1 MSSEILAI
9 NDLRVTFPGADGSDL
24 VAVDGVSLSVRAGEV
39 VGIAGESG
47 SGKTLTALSALGLL
61 PRGTRTQG
69 TVLVDGADVLSLG
82 RRELRDLRGGS
93 VAMVFQDPMAALHPM
108 LTVERQLTEHVRF
121 HKGLNRR
128 AARTRATELLE
139 QVRIPDPSRTL
150 RAYPHQ
156 FSGGM
161 RQRIAIAMALACDP
175 KLLMADEPTTALD
188 VTVQAGVLRL
198 LDQLRRE
205 EGLAVVVI
213 THDLGVLSA
222 IADRVLVMYAGRAVE
237 VGTVGN
243 VLGEPRHPYTTGLLA
258 ALPHPDRGESRPT
271 PIAGIPPRLGQI
283 PGGCAFHPRCPAA
296 VAACSDTRPALISIG
311 DDRGL
316 ACAVDPYRK
325 DLAP

>member
-1 MSSEILAI
+1 MSTDILSI
-9 NDLRVTFPGADGSDL
+9 SDLRVTFPGADGSDL
-24 VAVDGVSLSVRAGEV
+24 VAVDGVSLSVKAGEV
-39 VGIAGESG
+39 LGIAGESG

-61 PRGTRTQG
+61 PRGTRTEG
-69 TVLVDGADVLSLG
+69 TVLVDGADVLSMG
-82 RRELRDLRGGS
+82 PKELRNLRGNS

-128 AARTRATELLE
+128 AARARATELLE

-161 RQRIAIAMALACDP
+161 RQRIAIAMALACSP
-175 KLLMADEPTTALD
+175 KLLLADEPTTALD

-205 EGLAVVVI
+205 ENLGVVVI

-222 IADRVLVMYAGRAVE
+222 ISDRVTVMYAGRAVE
-237 VGTVGN
+237 EGSVGD
-243 VLGEPRHPYTTGLLA
+243 VLGNPRHPYTRGLLA
-258 ALPHPDRGESRPT
+258 ALPHPDQGDAPPT
-271 PIAGIPPRLGQI
+271 PIAGIPPRLGAV
-283 PGGCAFHPRCPAA
+283 PSGCAFHPRCTAA
-296 VAACSDTRPALISIG
+296 VEACSEKRQVLLSIG
-311 DDRGL
+311 GGRSL
-316 ACAVDPYRK
+316 ACAVDPYVEKVAR
-325 DLAP
+325 